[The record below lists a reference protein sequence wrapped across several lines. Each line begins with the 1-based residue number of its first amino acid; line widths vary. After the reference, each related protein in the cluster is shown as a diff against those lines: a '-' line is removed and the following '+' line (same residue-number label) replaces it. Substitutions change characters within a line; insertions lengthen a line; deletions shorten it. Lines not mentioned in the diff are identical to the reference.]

1 MRDKIWALF
10 KAEQEHRARCRA
22 SPALQR
28 VSVSC
33 MGGTSSEKGSGSLH
47 NKEHLISTEEGR
59 RSDG

>member
-1 MRDKIWALF
+1 MQDKIWALF
-10 KAEQEHRARCRA
+10 KAEQEHRAAA